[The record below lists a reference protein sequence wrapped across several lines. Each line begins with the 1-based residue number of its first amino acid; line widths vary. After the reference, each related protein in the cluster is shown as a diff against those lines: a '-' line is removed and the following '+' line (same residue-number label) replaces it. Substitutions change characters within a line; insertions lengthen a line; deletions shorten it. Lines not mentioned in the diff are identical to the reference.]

1 MRTLYFAAVVSSFF
15 LFFLAYLQRSQI
27 GYLPYFH
34 TWCGLSTNLECRS
47 ETCCTRLT
55 EFYRTQKLC
64 KKHHLCN
71 IAQNCQAVSLQL
83 RHVRQSEKK
92 NLLTRNI
99 SSACPHSMV
108 NVGPLTAEIGSGV
121 WGTPANFDGFHVL
134 ASLLHRYHSMEV
146 NQTLHDVLPSPGLL
160 HYIYTVFH
168 KKRGSQFM
176 SMTIKS

>member
-1 MRTLYFAAVVSSFF
+1 MQKTPSAQHRTKLSGCIFATKA
-15 LFFLAYLQRSQI
+15 RSAI
-27 GYLPYFH
+27 G
-34 TWCGLSTNLECRS
+34 
-47 ETCCTRLT
+47 
-55 EFYRTQKLC
+55 
-64 KKHHLCN
+64 
-71 IAQNCQAVSLQL
+71 
-83 RHVRQSEKK
+83 KK

-121 WGTPANFDGFHVL
+121 WGTPANFDGFHIL